1 MAMLNEGISL
11 LILVGAAVGVFYTL
25 RKQRERRLSRERLA
39 PVFTIEGQAEAPIP
53 ARPILARRRWLPW
66 IIGLALALALHF
78 LFGFRWVYGGAI
90 GLMVSLLGGQVEA
103 IFIERRIQKI
113 ETQLADA
120 IDLMVGGLRAGAGV
134 LNSLENSA
142 RETRVPLKPQFD
154 EVVGRVRLGDDAQ
167 EVFQE
172 LAARVPLET
181 FMLFSSALAV
191 HWEVGGSLAPTL
203 ATVGRTIRDRIELTR
218 RIRSMTAQSRMSI
231 IGVLIATY
239 AIAGIMWAN
248 DPNRMER
255 FLISDAGSA
264 FAAGAVALQAVGIV
278 WSSAI
283 ARIKF

>member
-1 MAMLNEGISL
+1 MGSEAITFLA
-11 LILVGAAVGVFYTL
+11 LVGASAGVFYAL
-25 RKQRERRLSRERLA
+25 RKQRERRLSLERLER
-39 PVFTIEGQAEAPIP
+39 VFTIEEPDEPPIA
-53 ARPILARRRWLPW
+53 ARPILARRPW
-66 IIGLALALALHF
+66 IAWATGLTFAFGMHF
-78 LFGFRWVYGGAI
+78 LFGFRWVYSGSA
-90 GLMVSLLGGQVEA
+90 GLMISLLGGQVEA
-103 IFIERRIQKI
+103 MFVERRMQKI

-134 LNSLENSA
+134 LNCLENA
-142 RETRVPLKPQFD
+142 AHETRSPLKPQLD

-167 EVFQE
+167 DVFQA

-239 AIAGIMWAN
+239 AIAGIMWSN
-248 DPNRMER
+248 DPDRMER
-255 FLISDAGSA
+255 FLISDVGSA
-264 FAAGAVALQAVGIV
+264 FSAGAVALQAVGIV